1 MEQLRESNRAIQAKK
16 SALQQQLAH
25 QEAVTRTVTE
35 ENERQVGEVRRLLQV
50 LQQCDEDIKQ
60 LQTAVHD
67 QEHLAAQKE
76 REANYLQQEITR
88 MTSELDDKE
97 GQLQQ
102 QGEELNDMRS
112 TIEEQRRQIDVL
124 RHEVQEKHTTN
135 ERLARDL
142 QRRESAMQQLQQL
155 QHQYDSVIQ
164 IHDDSV
170 HMDGLELGKGAYGG
184 NRNE

>member
-1 MEQLRESNRAIQAKK
+1 MEQLRESNRAIQAEK
-16 SALQQQLAH
+16 SALQQQLAD
-25 QEAVTRTVTE
+25 QEAVTHTVIE

-67 QEHLAAQKE
+67 QEHLAAQKQ

-142 QRRESAMQQLQQL
+142 QRRERSVQELQQL
-155 QHQYDSVIQ
+155 QRQYDSVIQ
-164 IHDDSV
+164 IHDDSL
-170 HMDGLELGKGAYGG
+170 HMTGLELGKGAYGG